1 MSIDPYADEREEDKD
16 SPFNQGNKNDQ
27 NHGVLSPEQKDKNK
41 DDDRNRRQEQ
51 RRKEKRMAG
60 SDEFNKQIS
69 RSGLQDATLKGRY
82 TKRELRAEMQAG
94 NMTAE
99 DAQKLQDGGMKFTGK
114 AQDFLQKKFDMNFA
128 KNGGSAGNNNGN
140 GDNNGGG
147 GNGGGNGGSGGGNN
161 SNKSIAQQ
169 AIDNA
174 AANNPIDHKL
184 LDREIHESPLYQY
197 AKGDLMN
204 ARIFGDMWSSGYGG
218 TWSRGS
224 RDRDNDDD

>member
-41 DDDRNRRQEQ
+41 QNDQNRRQEQ

-69 RSGLQDATLKGRY
+69 RSGLQDETLKGKY
-82 TKRELRAEMQAG
+82 TQRELRAEMQSG
-94 NMTAE
+94 NMTAK
-99 DAQKLQDGGMKFTGK
+99 DAQELQDSGMKFTGK

-128 KNGGSAGNNNGN
+128 KNGGSAGSNNGT

-147 GNGGGNGGSGGGNN
+147 GNGGNGNGSGSNGQTH
-161 SNKSIAQQ
+161 AQN
-169 AIDNA
+169 AIDAA

-184 LDREIHESPLYQY
+184 LNREIHESPLYQY